1 MTKEY
6 EFTLKYKLPSQEYNL
21 DELAEKLYAN
31 GCDDALIGIG
41 IAGKIA
47 LEFVREAENAQV
59 AIHSAHQDVLNVLP
73 EAILIEAMPDYV
85 GLTDIAKI
93 VSVSRQQMRNLY
105 ETNASFPA
113 PLHEGK
119 SSIWHLA
126 DVLSW
131 IQQNKSYSFEPTV
144 FEVAQANAELN
155 LVSRPK
161 QHSAMLINSYSK
173 ATVVIKKYLI
183 SASLSFSDTQNFLSA
198 AEAA

>member
-47 LEFVREAENAQV
+47 LEFMREAESAQV
-59 AIHSAHQDVLNVLP
+59 AIHSAHQNVLNVLP

-105 ETNASFPA
+105 EINASFPA
-113 PLHEGK
+113 PFHEGK

-126 DVLSW
+126 EVLNW
-131 IQQNKSYSFEPTV
+131 IQQNKTYSFESTV
-144 FEVAQANAELN
+144 FEVARANAELN
-155 LVSRPK
+155 SASRSN
-161 QHSAMLINSYSK
+161 QHSATLISGYIK
-173 ATVVIKKYLI
+173 ASVVIKEYLI
-183 SASLSFSDTQNFLSA
+183 SKSLSFSDTQNFLSA

>member
-41 IAGKIA
+41 VAGKIA
-47 LEFVREAENAQV
+47 LEFVREAESAQV
-59 AIHSAHQDVLNVLP
+59 AIHSAHQNVLNVLP
-73 EAILIEAMPDYV
+73 EAILVEAMPDYV

-93 VSVSRQQMRNLY
+93 VSVSRQHMRNLY
-105 ETNASFPA
+105 EINISFPA
-113 PLHEGK
+113 PVHEGK

-155 LVSRPK
+155 SVSRPK

-173 ATVVIKKYLI
+173 ATVVVKKYLI
-183 SASLSFSDTQNFLSA
+183 STSLSFSDTQSFLSA